1 MMSPKIV
8 ELYAVLLILCTAVM
22 FFGLFQ
28 MQSGLSAVMNHA
40 LVSPLQSILY
50 GVQIAALCLVVTTF
64 IIFVFFKK
72 LYKSHSELKKKA
84 GVKE

>member
-1 MMSPKIV
+1 MISSKMV

-28 MQSGLSAVMNHA
+28 MQYALSAVMNQA
-40 LVSPLQSILY
+40 EVSPLQSILY
-50 GVQIAALCLVVTTF
+50 GVQIAAIGLVVTTF

-72 LYKSHSELKKKA
+72 LHKSHAELKKRV

>member
-1 MMSPKIV
+1 MIGPKMV

-40 LVSPLQSILY
+40 GVSPLQSILY
-50 GVQIAALCLVVTTF
+50 GVQIAALGLVVTTL
-64 IIFVFFKK
+64 IIFVFFRK
-72 LYKSHSELKKKA
+72 LHKSHSELKKKV

>member
-1 MMSPKIV
+1 MGPKMV

-40 LVSPLQSILY
+40 EVSPLQSILY
-50 GVQIAALCLVVTTF
+50 GVEVAAFGLVVTTL
-64 IIFVFFKK
+64 IIFVFFRK
-72 LYKSHSELKKKA
+72 LHKSHFELKKKV
-84 GVKE
+84 GLKE

>member
-1 MMSPKIV
+1 MV

-28 MQSGLSAVMNHA
+28 MQYALSAVMNQA
-40 LVSPLQSILY
+40 EVSPLQSILY
-50 GVQIAALCLVVTTF
+50 GIQIAAIGLVVTTF

-72 LYKSHSELKKKA
+72 LHKSHAELKKRV

>member
-1 MMSPKIV
+1 MMGPKMV

-28 MQSGLSAVMNHA
+28 MQSGLSAVMNRA
-40 LVSPLQSILY
+40 VVSPLHSILY
-50 GVQIAALCLVVTTF
+50 GVQISALGLVITTF

-72 LYKSHSELKKKA
+72 LHKSHFELKKKV